1 MNIPSDIVD
10 WFRGVFAGA
19 NRRLSEKLL
28 NVPAM
33 PEPHFDTT
41 LLEHLSGYAAPRRF
55 PSDWV
60 IRIDTHYIGGLRHF
74 FNRWEIA
81 DIGVL
86 LFFQQGGRLVRRKV
100 ALLQSKRLY
109 PATGEVV
116 VLERYDY
123 IIGMGRLGDREQN
136 APSMLTSRRF
146 TFDESCRYG
155 ALISGDNQHKA
166 IVGYINE
173 HDFQIFYLLYNPPL
187 VPLTIEL
194 PLTANAVQD
203 DDPTLGTRVVPVEPM
218 FAVLDV
224 AGEGYKPSLAD
235 TRDLVAG
242 HRNGPDPYGWRLE
255 HFMAD
260 LLLSCREGRRFSEA
274 DRATINTLFY
284 RRSGPIS
291 ATIAITIEVPDH
303 ADLGE

>member
-41 LLEHLSGYAAPRRF
+41 LLEHLSGYATPRRF

-60 IRIDTHYIGGLRHF
+60 IRVDTHYIGGLRHF
-74 FNRWEIA
+74 YSRWEIA

-86 LFFQQGGRLVRRKV
+86 IFFQQAGRLVRSKV

-109 PATGEVV
+109 PAAGDVV

-123 IIGMGRLGDREQN
+123 IIGMGRLGDREPN
-136 APSMLTSRRF
+136 APSMLASRRF

-155 ALISGDNQHKA
+155 VLISGDDQHKGIFA
-166 IVGYINE
+166 YMHE
-173 HDFQIFYLLYNPPL
+173 HDFPIFYLLIIRQL
-187 VPLTIEL
+187 CL
-194 PLTANAVQD
+194 
-203 DDPTLGTRVVPVEPM
+203 
-218 FAVLDV
+218 
-224 AGEGYKPSLAD
+224 
-235 TRDLVAG
+235 
-242 HRNGPDPYGWRLE
+242 
-255 HFMAD
+255 
-260 LLLSCREGRRFSEA
+260 
-274 DRATINTLFY
+274 
-284 RRSGPIS
+284 
-291 ATIAITIEVPDH
+291 
-303 ADLGE
+303 